1 MRLHR
6 GVTTTL
12 LMPLFTLA
20 SALPA
25 VAQTKTVA
33 PTKKVAVGG
42 RPAPGQTARLNIL
55 QAVDLDMKPTEAV
68 AGSPLT
74 AMHLKAKTTTVVSQ
88 KIGTPD
94 ANGAVQVDMTYEDMT
109 QDVTINDQPA
119 PPEALET
126 AAKMKGKTL
135 SMTVDANGDVIEV
148 TPPPD
153 LPMPAAMMAGMKDML
168 KQALGLMARQE
179 MTIGETVS
187 APFEMPM
194 PVPMPGDPPQLKGA
208 LKSTLTGVS
217 GPAGSEVAAL
227 EQVVTAGVDSTMP
240 GPEGGDIA
248 IKMQVTGRGTSD
260 WDVRGALVIASKMTT
275 SIAGT
280 IAVPRYGTMQLTG
293 TTVVSLERVQ

>member
-12 LMPLFTLA
+12 LTLLLALA

-25 VAQTKTVA
+25 VAQTRVA
-33 PTKKVAVGG
+33 QTKKVAVGG
-42 RPAPGQTARLNIL
+42 RPTPGQTARLNIV
-55 QAVDLDMKPTEAV
+55 QAADLDMKPTEAV

-94 ANGAVQVDMTYEDMT
+94 ANGAVHVEMTYEDMT

-119 PPEALET
+119 PPEALEA

-135 SMTVDANGDVIEV
+135 SMTVDANGEVTEV

-153 LPMPAAMMAGMKDML
+153 LPMPAPMMAAMKDML

-194 PVPMPGDPPQLKGA
+194 PVPIPGDPPQLKGA

-240 GPEGGDIA
+240 GPDGGDIA

-260 WDVRGALVIASKMTT
+260 WDVKGALVIASKMTT
-275 SIAGT
+275 TIAGT
-280 IAVPRYGTMQLTG
+280 IAVPRFGTMQLTG

>member
-12 LMPLFTLA
+12 LMPLFALA
-20 SALPA
+20 SAVPA

-74 AMHLKAKTTTVVSQ
+74 AMHLKAKTTTVVVQS
-88 KIGTPD
+88 IGKPD
-94 ANGAVQVDMTYEDMT
+94 EKGALQVDMTYEDIT
-109 QDVTINDQPA
+109 QSVSVNDQPA
-119 PPEALET
+119 PPEAAE
-126 AAKMKGKTL
+126 AASKIKGKTL
-135 SMTVDANGDVIEV
+135 SMIIDASGEVTDV

-153 LPMPAAMMAGMKDML
+153 FPMPAAMMKDML

-179 MTIGETVS
+179 MAVGETVS
-187 APFEMPM
+187 APFAMAMPL
-194 PVPMPGDPPQLKGA
+194 PMPGDPPQLKGE

-217 GPAGSEVAAL
+217 GAAGGEIAAL

-240 GPEGGDIA
+240 GPGGSGDIA
-248 IKMQVTGRGTSD
+248 IKLQVTGRGTSD
-260 WDVRGALVIASKMTT
+260 WDVKGGLVKASKMTT

-280 IAVPRYGTMQLTG
+280 FTIPGVGAMELTG
-293 TTVVSLERVQ
+293 TTIVSLDRVP

>member
-1 MRLHR
+1 
-6 GVTTTL
+6 
-12 LMPLFTLA
+12 
-20 SALPA
+20 
-25 VAQTKTVA
+25 
-33 PTKKVAVGG
+33 
-42 RPAPGQTARLNIL
+42 
-55 QAVDLDMKPTEAV
+55 
-68 AGSPLT
+68 
-74 AMHLKAKTTTVVSQ
+74 
-88 KIGTPD
+88 
-94 ANGAVQVDMTYEDMT
+94 
-109 QDVTINDQPA
+109 
-119 PPEALET
+119 
-126 AAKMKGKTL
+126 
-135 SMTVDANGDVIEV
+135 VIEV

-248 IKMQVTGRGTSD
+248 IKVQVTGRGTSD